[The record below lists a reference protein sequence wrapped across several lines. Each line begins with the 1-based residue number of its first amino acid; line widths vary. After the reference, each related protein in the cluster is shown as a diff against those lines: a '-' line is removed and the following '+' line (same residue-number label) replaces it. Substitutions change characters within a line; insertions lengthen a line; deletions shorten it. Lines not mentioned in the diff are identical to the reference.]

1 MALQRFGG
9 LQQLFRRRDQGR
21 IVRADLS
28 RFAGGNIALDQL
40 SLGEGNPAAGKQIK
54 FRPAVGGKGM
64 VAEFAVQTFGKRV
77 GAVGIAVV
85 DKHHLRLF
93 LKAPQPVDQAV
104 FVCVAADAGQG
115 LDLGRD
121 LNFLIEQL
129 DAPTKRTMHSGRQ
142 RLCLR

>member
-85 DKHHLRLF
+85 DNTTSGFFSKPLSQLIRPF
-93 LKAPQPVDQAV
+93 LSAWPLMPGRVSIS
-104 FVCVAADAGQG
+104 AA
-115 LDLGRD
+115 
-121 LNFLIEQL
+121 
-129 DAPTKRTMHSGRQ
+129 T
-142 RLCLR
+142 